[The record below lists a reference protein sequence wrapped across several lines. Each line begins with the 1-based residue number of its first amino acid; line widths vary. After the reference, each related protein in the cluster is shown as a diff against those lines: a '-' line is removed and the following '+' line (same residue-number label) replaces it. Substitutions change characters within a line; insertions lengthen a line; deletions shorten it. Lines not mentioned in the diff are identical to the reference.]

1 MENTKTWSV
10 SFLTNYSLML
20 IFFVGFIQAK
30 LIFYWQLLHMSS
42 FVKYFPGII
51 KIFAALIDLFLA
63 FTLT

>member
-1 MENTKTWSV
+1 
-10 SFLTNYSLML
+10 ML
-20 IFFVGFIQAK
+20 IFFVGFIQTK

-42 FVKYFPGII
+42 FVKYFSGII